1 MSALSAL
8 AFVTSSPHK
17 HREAEAIL
25 GLALER
31 VSVDLPEVQSLDVVE
46 VAREKARAAFALL
59 ERPVLVEDTSLE
71 LAALGGFP
79 GPLVRWLLEAAGPG
93 AIARMLDGFADRRAQ
108 ARCAALAWDGTREW
122 LGVGEVSGT
131 IAREAAG
138 DSGFGWDIVFVPD
151 WGGGRRYAE
160 MAPAE
165 KNARSHRALA
175 LAALHRELD
184 R

>member
-1 MSALSAL
+1 MSRLEAL
-8 AFVTSSPHK
+8 AFVTSSQHK

-25 GLALER
+25 GLTLER
-31 VSVDLPEVQSLDVVE
+31 VALDLSEPQGLDVVA

-59 ERPVLVEDTSLE
+59 GRPVLVEDTSLE

-79 GPLVRWLLEAAGPG
+79 GPLIRWLLEAAGPG
-93 AIARMLDGFADRRAQ
+93 AIARMLDGFADRRAR
-108 ARCAALAWDGTREW
+108 ARCAALAWDGTQEW
-122 LGVGEVSGT
+122 LGVGDVGGT
-131 IAREAAG
+131 IAHDPTGA
-138 DSGFGWDIVFVPD
+138 SGFGWDVVFLPE
-151 WGGGRRYAE
+151 WGGGRSYAE

-175 LAALHRELD
+175 LAALRRELD